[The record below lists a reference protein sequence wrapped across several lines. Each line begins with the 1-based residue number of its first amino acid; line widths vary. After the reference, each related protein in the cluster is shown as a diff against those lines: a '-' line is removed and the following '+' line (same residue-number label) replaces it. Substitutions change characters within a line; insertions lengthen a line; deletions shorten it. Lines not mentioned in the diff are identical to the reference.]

1 MNQFDRLGDI
11 SYLTINET
19 DKSFKEFMEST
30 LGFPIPIKY
39 VGDNAGR
46 VAGWPPD
53 PADDYVDRSFAVK
66 VVNQDVAD
74 LLSYLS
80 DVDRPII
87 GEAVLVFIPGG
98 CGDYTVPADQPVIVM
113 LPNEWDHK
121 VREESRLRAA
131 SIKMVT
137 DATYKSLREVRG
149 MPDFTPFKDE
159 ETV

>member
-66 VVNQDVAD
+66 VVIQDV
-74 LLSYLS
+74 
-80 DVDRPII
+80 
-87 GEAVLVFIPGG
+87 
-98 CGDYTVPADQPVIVM
+98 VPFV
-113 LPNEWDHK
+113 
-121 VREESRLRAA
+121 
-131 SIKMVT
+131 
-137 DATYKSLREVRG
+137 
-149 MPDFTPFKDE
+149 
-159 ETV
+159 ETVIAQRITDQERLISLLDIPDEPGHFPDDKECFWSVIEHLTSVDVLTKMRSRCRFQYNCRWIEERIEELQSPEDIV